1 MGSALV
7 PDRQKQLEAILKE
20 QLTDKLT
27 PAGTLS
33 GESFKT
39 VESQLKSSAR
49 EFLKAQDFDQR
60 QIGSALNAVVGELR
74 DLAARNSPDAATA
87 LKKADSAYAMLLRIE
102 RAASMQGA
110 PSGVFS
116 PSQLGNSVRAMDGSL
131 RKVDIAQGEGLMQ
144 DLTTAGRDV
153 LGDTLPNSGTADR
166 LLSALMLG
174 GGYAIDPALAGAAV
188 VGRGAYTAPA
198 QRGIAAA
205 LTQRPDAVRRGG
217 DMVRAASPIAGLVG
231 IQSFLNE

>member
-1 MGSALV
+1 FDPQFDAAIQNIRQMGSALV
-7 PDRQKQLEAILKE
+7 PDRQKQLETILKE

-27 PAGTLS
+27 PAATLS

-39 VESQLKSSAR
+39 VESQLKSTAR

-74 DLAARNSPDAATA
+74 DLAARNSPDAASA

-116 PSQLGNSVRAMDGSL
+116 PSQLGNAVRSMDGSL

-144 DLTTAGRDV
+144 DL
-153 LGDTLPNSGTADR
+153 
-166 LLSALMLG
+166 
-174 GGYAIDPALAGAAV
+174 
-188 VGRGAYTAPA
+188 
-198 QRGIAAA
+198 
-205 LTQRPDAVRRGG
+205 
-217 DMVRAASPIAGLVG
+217 
-231 IQSFLNE
+231 